1 MPKTARFIVAVL
13 AILASTVPGIA
24 QAGRGGFF
32 LNVAGYFPVEDF
44 IHSGYGSGLG
54 AILSLNPNLSV
65 GFEWKYAKLKV
76 DRTSEGLLT
85 GQLSMTPLLVSLNY
99 SFLPERP
106 VSPFVILGAGLFI
119 SNFNLQGR
127 ATPEEEQIK
136 SQDIRNGLGWCA
148 GIGAAF
154 RTAERLTVFVKGLY
168 LGRTADAES
177 VFISGASSR
186 TFRVNLSSLSLVAGI
201 EYHY

>member
-1 MPKTARFIVAVL
+1 MPKTKKFITAVL
-13 AILASTVPGIA
+13 AVLAFTVPGSA

-32 LNVAGYFPVEDF
+32 LNVAGYFPVEEF

-54 AILSLNPNLSV
+54 VVLSFTPNLSV

-76 DRTSEGLLT
+76 DRTAGGLLA
-85 GQLSMTPLLVSLNY
+85 GQLSMTPLLVSLYYN
-99 SFLPERP
+99 FLPDRP
-106 VSPFVILGAGLFI
+106 VSPFVIFGAGLFI

-127 ATPEEEQIK
+127 ATQEEEQIK
-136 SQDIRNGLGWCA
+136 SQDIRNGVGWCA
-148 GIGAAF
+148 GMGAAF
-154 RTAERLTVFVKGLY
+154 RTTARLTILVKGLY

-177 VFISGASSR
+177 VYFSGRSAQ

>member
-1 MPKTARFIVAVL
+1 MESKKFIVTLLAVL
-13 AILASTVPGIA
+13 AFTVPGSA

-54 AILSLNPNLSV
+54 AILSLTPNLSF

-76 DRTSEGLLT
+76 DRTPGGLLT
-85 GQLSMTPLLVSLNY
+85 GQLSMTPLLVSLYY
-99 SFLPERP
+99 SFLPDRP

-119 SNFNLQGR
+119 SNFNLLGR

-136 SQDIRNGLGWCA
+136 GQDIRNGLGWCA

-154 RTAERLTVFVKGLY
+154 RTTERLTVFAKGLY
-168 LGRTADAES
+168 LGRRADAES
-177 VFISGASSR
+177 VYFSGR
-186 TFRVNLSSLSLVAGI
+186 VPQTFRVNLSSLSLVAGL

>member
-1 MPKTARFIVAVL
+1 MSTTAKFIVAVL
-13 AILASTVPGIA
+13 AVLAFTVPGIA

-32 LNVAGYFPVEDF
+32 LNMAGYFPVEDF
-44 IHSGYGSGLG
+44 IHSGYGSGFG
-54 AILSLNPNLSV
+54 AVLSFTPNLSV
-65 GFEWKYAKLKV
+65 GFEWKYARLRV
-76 DRTSEGLLT
+76 DRTAEGLLA
-85 GQLSMTPLLVSLNY
+85 GQLSMTPLLVSLYY
-99 SFLPERP
+99 SFLPDRQ
-106 VSPFVILGAGLFI
+106 VSPYAILGAGLFI

-154 RTAERLTVFVKGLY
+154 RTTARVTVFARALY

-177 VFISGASSR
+177 VYFSGR
-186 TFRVNLSSLSLVAGI
+186 TPQTFQVNLSSLSLIAGI

>member
-1 MPKTARFIVAVL
+1 MPKTAKFIVAGL
-13 AILASTVPGIA
+13 AMLASTVPGIA

-32 LNVAGYFPVEDF
+32 LNVAGYFPVEEF

-54 AILSLNPNLSV
+54 AVLPLTPNLSV

-76 DRTSEGLLT
+76 DRTPGELLA
-85 GQLSMTPLLVSLNY
+85 GQLSITPLLVSLYY
-99 SFLPERP
+99 SFLPGRP

-127 ATPEEEQIK
+127 ATAEEEQIK
-136 SQDIRNGLGWCA
+136 RQDIRNGLGWCA
-148 GIGAAF
+148 GMGAAF
-154 RTAERLTVFVKGLY
+154 RTSARLTVFVKGLY

-177 VFISGASSR
+177 VYFSGRSLQ